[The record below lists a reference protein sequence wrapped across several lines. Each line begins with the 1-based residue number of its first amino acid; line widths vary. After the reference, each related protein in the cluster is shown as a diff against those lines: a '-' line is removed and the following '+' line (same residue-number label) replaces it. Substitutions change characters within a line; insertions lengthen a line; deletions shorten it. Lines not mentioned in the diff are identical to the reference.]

1 MKKYRLIYIM
11 SGSIILLIVLCIVLF
26 LRKDVGNSNEP
37 TENITIGVDETQTTK
52 YEDPFLKS
60 DAITERFLT
69 VNEYSRPGK
78 RLRKVKGIV
87 VHYVANPNTTA
98 ENNRNYFENLKDT
111 HERSASSHY
120 IVGLEGEIL
129 QCIPLDEIAY
139 ASNNRNNDTIAIECC
154 HPDATGK
161 FNSMTYESLVN
172 LTAALCNTYNLDPN
186 KDVIRHYDVTGK
198 LCPLYFVE
206 NEDEWHYFL
215 MQVSSKMK

>member
-1 MKKYRLIYIM
+1 M
-11 SGSIILLIVLCIVLF
+11 SGSVVLLIVLCVVFF
-26 LRKDVGNSNEP
+26 LRKDVGSSNESN
-37 TENITIGVDETQTTK
+37 ENITTHIEETETTK

-78 RLRKVKGIV
+78 RLRKVKGVV

-111 HERSASSHY
+111 HERNASSHY
-120 IVGLEGEIL
+120 IIGLEGEIL

-215 MQVSSKMK
+215 TQVNSKMK

>member
-1 MKKYRLIYIM
+1 M
-11 SGSIILLIVLCIVLF
+11 SGSIFLLVILCALLF
-26 LRKDVGNSNEP
+26 FRKDTGSSTGIDESTTAQTVE
-37 TENITIGVDETQTTK
+37 TTTTTYVDE
-52 YEDPFLKS
+52 FLNS

-78 RLRKVKGIV
+78 KLRKVKGIV

-111 HERSASSHY
+111 KERNASSHY
-120 IVGLEGEIL
+120 IVGLEGEII

-139 ASNNRNNDTIAIECC
+139 ASNNRNDDTIAIECC

-186 KDVIRHYDVTGK
+186 TDVIRHYDVTGK
-198 LCPLYFVE
+198 MCPLYFVE

-215 MQVSSKMK
+215 MQVKSKMK

>member
-11 SGSIILLIVLCIVLF
+11 SGSIILLIVLCIVF
-26 LRKDVGNSNEP
+26 FMRKDVGSSNESN
-37 TENITIGVDETQTTK
+37 EKITTQAEEIQTTK

-78 RLRKVKGIV
+78 KLRKVKGVV

-139 ASNNRNNDTIAIECC
+139 ASNDRNNDTIAIECC

-198 LCPLYFVE
+198 MCPLYFVE

-215 MQVSSKMK
+215 MQVNSKMK

>member
-1 MKKYRLIYIM
+1 MW
-11 SGSIILLIVLCIVLF
+11 
-26 LRKDVGNSNEP
+26 
-37 TENITIGVDETQTTK
+37 
-52 YEDPFLKS
+52 
-60 DAITERFLT
+60 
-69 VNEYSRPGK
+69 
-78 RLRKVKGIV
+78 
-87 VHYVANPNTTA
+87 
-98 ENNRNYFENLKDT
+98 NYFENLKDT

-215 MQVSSKMK
+215 MQVNSKMK

>member
-1 MKKYRLIYIM
+1 MC
-11 SGSIILLIVLCIVLF
+11 GSIVLFIVLCLVLF
-26 LRKDVGNSNEP
+26 FRKDTGSSNESN
-37 TENITIGVDETQTTK
+37 ENSTTIADETQTTK

-60 DAITERFLT
+60 DAITEMFLT

-78 RLRKVKGIV
+78 KLRKVKGIV

-120 IVGLEGEIL
+120 IVGLEGEII

-139 ASNNRNNDTIAIECC
+139 ASNSRNNDTIAIECC

-161 FNSMTYESLVN
+161 FNSATYEALVN
-172 LTAALCNTYNLDPN
+172 LTAALCNTYNLNPTT
-186 KDVIRHYDVTGK
+186 DVIRHYDVTGK

-206 NEDEWHYFL
+206 NEDEWQYFL
-215 MQVSSKMK
+215 MQVNSKMN